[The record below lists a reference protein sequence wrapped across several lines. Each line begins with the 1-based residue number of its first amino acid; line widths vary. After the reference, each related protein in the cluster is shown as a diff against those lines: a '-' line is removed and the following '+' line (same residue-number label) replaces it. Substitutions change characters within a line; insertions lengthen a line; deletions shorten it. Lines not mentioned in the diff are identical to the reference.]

1 MQQTRKRRK
10 FVGKTQRK
18 QLLQMFSSTLL
29 TDSLENEVFNLSF
42 VCSIGWSDS
51 KHYFMLFLLIIKLVG
66 ELPLLSLFG
75 ENFGVLF
82 WMEDIKEIGQNS
94 WH

>member
-1 MQQTRKRRK
+1 
-10 FVGKTQRK
+10 
-18 QLLQMFSSTLL
+18 MFSSTLL

-66 ELPLLSLFG
+66 DFLLLGLLG
-75 ENFGVLF
+75 ENFAVLF
-82 WMEDIKEIGQNS
+82 WMEDRKDRS
-94 WH
+94 K